1 MANFYW
7 YLDPGSARF
16 LGTSFPQY
24 KEVLGTNYP
33 VAGLYFVTGSV
44 QRAYFRFK
52 ATNYASGNMS
62 LKIEWYA
69 DTASSGGVVWE
80 TAVATISPNADTQD
94 VETKGFDSVNTAA
107 DTHLGTT
114 AQRLHEV
121 SVSMSNLDGVAD
133 GDSCMLR
140 VSRLTTDASDNM
152 AGDAVLYG
160 LELSYLST

>member
-1 MANFYW
+1 MANFYQ
-7 YLDPGSARF
+7 YFDPMSARY
-16 LGTSFPQY
+16 LSTAFPQY

-33 VAGLYFVTGSV
+33 AAGLYYITGSV

-80 TAVATISPNADTQD
+80 TALAAITPNVDTTD
-94 VETKGFDSVNTAA
+94 VETKAFATVNTAS
-107 DTHLGTT
+107 DTHIGTT
-114 AQRLHEV
+114 GQRLHEV
-121 SVSMSNLDGVAD
+121 TVTMTNLDSVVEG
-133 GDSCMLR
+133 GSCVLR
-140 VSRLTTDASDNM
+140 VSRLTTDGSDNM

-160 LELSYLST
+160 LALSYLSV

>member
-1 MANFYW
+1 VANFYW
-7 YLDPGSARF
+7 YLDPGSGRF
-16 LGTSFPQY
+16 LGSAFPQY

-33 VAGLYFVTGSV
+33 AYGLYYDTTTVE
-44 QRAYFRFK
+44 RAYFRFK
-52 ATNYASGNMS
+52 ATNYASGDLS

-80 TAVATISPNADTQD
+80 TALAAITPNTDTQD
-94 VETKGFDSVNTAA
+94 VETKGFASVNTAS
-107 DTHLGTT
+107 DTHIGTT
-114 AQRLHEV
+114 GQRLHEV
-121 SVSMSNLDGVAD
+121 TVTMNNLDSLID

-140 VSRLTTDASDNM
+140 VSRLTTDGSDNM